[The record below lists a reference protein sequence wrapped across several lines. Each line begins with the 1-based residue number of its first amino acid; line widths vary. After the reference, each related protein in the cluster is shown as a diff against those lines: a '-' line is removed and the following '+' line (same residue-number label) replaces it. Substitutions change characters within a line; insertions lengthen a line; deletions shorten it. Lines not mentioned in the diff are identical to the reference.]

1 MRSSRLFTLF
11 LVIVAGLIAGYTV
24 AKSIHVPAPTPVPGA
39 TVTWLNIQL
48 AALAWFLA
56 MLATGLWLLR
66 GWIARQWLRFTVRLE
81 LALDGLFDFDTLN
94 VGDGTGSVS
103 VCGASSAPKL
113 SAQALALRLPPPPE
127 VLANALQD
135 SIHRELGGAR
145 IGKSVRV
152 KSDG

>member
-11 LVIVAGLIAGYTV
+11 LVIVVGLIAGYTV

-103 VCGASSAPKL
+103 VSGASSLRIAPNK
-113 SAQALALRLPPPPE
+113 ALQPTLRARQPERSTPTDPPPPP
-127 VLANALQD
+127 
-135 SIHRELGGAR
+135 HPGCKRE
-145 IGKSVRV
+145 SPPVPQ
-152 KSDG
+152 